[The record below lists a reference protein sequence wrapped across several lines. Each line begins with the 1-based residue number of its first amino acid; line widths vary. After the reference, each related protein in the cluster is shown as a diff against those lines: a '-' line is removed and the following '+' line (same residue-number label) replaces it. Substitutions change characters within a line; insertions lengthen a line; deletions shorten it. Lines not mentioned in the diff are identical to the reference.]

1 MKLETLK
8 TLSLEQQVEYLESR
22 SLLYRVV
29 YIYDIID
36 KHPSLDEVKDLLLEY
51 KPILTALRSIN
62 LEIKINLVKNYE
74 SDKDF
79 KRSRIVGILKHK
91 DLAPLLRDVNLNK
104 LLCGS
109 RECEALLTLNKY
121 NLN

>member
-1 MKLETLK
+1 MKIEALK
-8 TLSLEQQVEYLESR
+8 SLSLERQIEYLESR

-62 LEIKINLVKNYE
+62 LEIKNNLVKNYE

-104 LLCGS
+104 ILFK
-109 RECEALLTLNKY
+109 EQKCEELITLNKY

>member
-1 MKLETLK
+1 MIK
-8 TLSLEQQVEYLESR
+8 THYG
-22 SLLYRVV
+22 
-29 YIYDIID
+29 
-36 KHPSLDEVKDLLLEY
+36 
-51 KPILTALRSIN
+51 PILTALRSIN
-62 LEIKINLVKNYE
+62 LDIKNNLVKNYE

-104 LLCGS
+104 LLFK
-109 RECEALLTLNKY
+109 EQKCEALLTLNKY

>member
-1 MKLETLK
+1 MKLENLK

-36 KHPSLDEVKDLLLEY
+36 KHSSLDEFKDLLLEY

-62 LEIKINLVKNYE
+62 LEIKNNLVKNYE

-91 DLAPLLRDVNLNK
+91 DLTPLLRDEDLKKCFSENISVKN
-104 LLCGS
+104 
-109 RECEALLTLNKY
+109 
-121 NLN
+121 